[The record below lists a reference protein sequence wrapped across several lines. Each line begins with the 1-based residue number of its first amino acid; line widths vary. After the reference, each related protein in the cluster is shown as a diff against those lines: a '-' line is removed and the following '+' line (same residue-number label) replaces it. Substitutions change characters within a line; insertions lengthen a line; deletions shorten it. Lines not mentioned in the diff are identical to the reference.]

1 MEEVDTIVIDVLRR
15 ELGCDIDDEVKS
27 IKQLTTSV
35 IYQATILYLSSIDPN
50 YEGKFPNVLPPNTS
64 ASVNICTEMAKAI
77 KEAGYRGEIGFHNIL
92 YPNPNDT
99 RKILLFLEQ
108 KRPKNIQIQN
118 KESDDYFQAML
129 GQQLGKL
136 QKETWTPAF
145 TRAAWA
151 LPSEVWEL
159 RTEPVRPAFSLS
171 SVQRISNQ
179 PKLIDD
185 FWRDQQPLI
194 TSQCLRKQNVVPS
207 VLEFL
212 SKEFADE
219 KDEDKEAMDSG
230 LEPWE
235 FRLKKK
241 RASRKRWATTSGLVC
256 LRAGVFSDRT
266 TPSYKVR
273 GSKLATVLL
282 LTVMLCRITSQLTSK
297 LTTDAIA
304 LEDGRK
310 KRKNVSVGLLKGTR
324 FSHQVEFREKSDV
337 SLTKPNEL
345 SEQELLE
352 AREREI
358 QELDTV
364 LSEASTELGFLV
376 KEMDAF
382 SSSLRRTEATLSSE
396 QRKKQTQEQ
405 ELRVKKK
412 TYDLLDDAENN
423 IRKLQELAQKLS
435 ATLKGLAAKWEERRV
450 PLFENY
456 RQLREAFLSGQDGS
470 KELMKKIKVLQ
481 EDMQTLKTE
490 IQKRDEKQKQL
501 LDILQQLPQDMNR
514 SNYTQ
519 RILEV
524 VKNVKKQKID
534 IDKILIDTRNLK
546 KEKSIIID
554 TLHRE
559 FHVTSDLVFQEAS
572 KTKDAVAKQSYK
584 DLVSLHEN
592 FKQLTELNEVIG
604 TTKNNSLDLE
614 GKIDQITQKTADM
627 DINLNQVTQDLE
639 RIRRENN
646 VLQER
651 LAR

>member
-241 RASRKRWATTSGLVC
+241 ARISKAMGDHI
-256 LRAGVFSDRT
+256 RAGLSEGGGVFG
-266 TPSYKVR
+266 SYNTF
-273 GSKLATVLL
+273 L
-282 LTVMLCRITSQLTSK
+282 Q
-297 LTTDAIA
+297 DAIA